1 MSILASRRRL
11 FIATNAGADYD
22 AGSSPHVSLT
32 PVQPA
37 HFLRVL
43 PRHAAALSAA
53 LCLCA
58 GGVSPTAS
66 AQGWQPHKTVEF
78 VVGSA
83 PGGGNDKTAR
93 SMQRIWQANKWL
105 ENATVVNKVG
115 GGGAIAYQYVAQR
128 AADAHCVAVVRKAF
142 LGNHIL
148 GRSTLNYTDM
158 TTLAIVG
165 DEAMALAVR
174 ADSPLKS
181 LKDLVERIKA
191 DPQSVAAAVGSA
203 RGATPHFVYAL
214 VAKAAGVD
222 PRKLKVITF
231 GGAAE
236 SVTNLLGGHI
246 DLLSGSVDN
255 VIPHVQSGA
264 MRVLGISS
272 ARRAAALPAVP
283 TLKEQGY
290 DVVQGGWIAVMGPRG
305 LTDAQIAYWESLLE
319 RTVNHADW
327 KRMLEGDALEWEFI
341 KSQAARDYLKK
352 DYELSRSLLGELG
365 MVK

>member
-1 MSILASRRRL
+1 MRRGA
-11 FIATNAGADYD
+11 FIATKRRADYD
-22 AGSSPHVSLT
+22 AACLNDRSRNPLSSNIS
-32 PVQPA
+32 
-37 HFLRVL
+37 
-43 PRHAAALSAA
+43 PRGLQRHRTVFIGAVFICALIA
-53 LCLCA
+53 A
-58 GGVSPTAS
+58 GGVP
-66 AQGWQPHKTVEF
+66 AQGWQPNKAVEF

-93 SMQRIWQANKWL
+93 TLQRIWQTNKWL

-115 GGGAIAYQYVAQR
+115 GGGAIAYNYVAQH
-128 AADAHCVAVVRKAF
+128 AADAHYVAVVRKA
-142 LGNHIL
+142 LLANHIL
-148 GRSTLNYTDM
+148 GRSQIIYTDM
-158 TTLAIVG
+158 TTLALIG

-181 LKDLVERIKA
+181 VKDLVDRIKA
-191 DPQSVAAAVGSA
+191 DPQSISVSVGSA

-272 ARRAAALPAVP
+272 ARRTAALPNVP

-290 DVVQGGWIAVMGPRG
+290 DVVQGGWIAVMAPRG
-305 LTDAQIAYWESLLE
+305 LSEAQIAYWESLLE
-319 RTVNHADW
+319 RTVNQPEW
-327 KRMLEGDALEWEFI
+327 KRMLEADALEWEFI

-352 DYELSRSLLGELG
+352 DYELSRSLLGDLG

>member
-1 MSILASRRRL
+1 MAFALL
-11 FIATNAGADYD
+11 AGA
-22 AGSSPHVSLT
+22 G
-32 PVQPA
+32 
-37 HFLRVL
+37 
-43 PRHAAALSAA
+43 
-53 LCLCA
+53 
-58 GGVSPTAS
+58 AS
-66 AQGWQPHKTVEF
+66 AQGWKPVKPVEF

-93 SMQRIWQANKWL
+93 TMQRIWQGNKWL

-115 GGGAIAYQYVAQR
+115 GGGAIAYNYVAQHPS
-128 AADAHCVAVVRKAF
+128 DAHYVAVVRKAF
-142 LGNHIL
+142 LANHIL
-148 GRSTLNYTDM
+148 GRSPLNYTDM

-174 ADSPLKS
+174 ADSPIKS
-181 LKDLVERIKA
+181 VQDLVGRIKT
-191 DPQSVAAAVGSA
+191 DPQSVAVSVGSA
-203 RGATPHFVYAL
+203 RGATPHFTYAL

-222 PRKLKVITF
+222 PRRLKVITF

-272 ARRAAALPAVP
+272 ARRVAALPNVP
-283 TLKEQGY
+283 TLKEQGF
-290 DVVQGGWIAVMGPRG
+290 DVVQGGWIAVMGPCG
-305 LTDAQIAYWESLLE
+305 MTEAQIAYWEALLE

-327 KRMLEGDALEWEFI
+327 KRMLEADALEWEFI
-341 KSQAARDYLKK
+341 KSDAARDILKK
-352 DYELSRSLLGELG
+352 DYELSRTLLGELG

>member
-1 MSILASRRRL
+1 MSSL
-11 FIATNAGADYD
+11 F
-22 AGSSPHVSLT
+22 L
-32 PVQPA
+32 
-37 HFLRVL
+37 LRVFTAGTVL
-43 PRHAAALSAA
+43 AVAL
-53 LCLCA
+53 A
-58 GGVSPTAS
+58 GNAV
-66 AQGWQPHKTVEF
+66 AQGWKPDRAVEF

-93 SMQRIWQANKWL
+93 TMLKIWQGNKLL

-115 GGGAIAYQYVAQR
+115 GGGAIAYNYVAQR
-128 AADAHCVAVVRKAF
+128 AADAHVVAVVRKA
-142 LGNHIL
+142 LLANHIL
-148 GRSTLNYTDM
+148 GRSPLNYTDLTM
-158 TTLAIVG
+158 LALVG

-174 ADSPLKS
+174 ADSPIKS
-181 LKDLVERIKA
+181 VKDLVERIKA
-191 DPQSVAAAVGSA
+191 DPQSVAVSVGSA

-264 MRVLGISS
+264 MRVLGISG
-272 ARRAAALPAVP
+272 ARRAAALPNVP
-283 TLKEQGY
+283 TLKEQGF

-305 LTDAQIAYWESLLE
+305 LSEAQIGYWENLLE
-319 RTVNHADW
+319 RTVNQAEW
-327 KRMLEGDALEWEFI
+327 KRVLAEDALEWEFI

-352 DYELSRSLLGELG
+352 DYELSRTLLTELG
-365 MVK
+365 MLK